1 MLRPAAWA
9 IYPFIAASRAM
20 LLDSINQKM
29 LHIYDVKHLINA
41 ESKGLFASVMIPIGN
56 PLQA

>member
-1 MLRPAAWA
+1 MLRPTVWG
-9 IYPFIAASRAM
+9 IYPFITESRAM

-41 ESKGLFASVMIPIGN
+41 QSKGLFASVMIPIGN
-56 PLQA
+56 PVQA